1 MDDRLAEI
9 VAKQRVIVDRWMDLP
24 NMSIEDKEKKTQEF
38 LLAII
43 AEVGEILN
51 GEKGGED
58 TESKLKGTGAIRWK
72 SWKKQQDEPDPD
84 YVKTELIDIFHFV
97 LELLIIW
104 GADADEIYTRYLGK
118 NKVNIER
125 YKNGY

>member
-9 VAKQRVIVDRWMDLP
+9 VAKQRVIVDRWMDLQKMTTP
-24 NMSIEDKEKKTQEF
+24 DKEKKTQEF

-51 GEKGGED
+51 GETDGEHVGSATKG
-58 TESKLKGTGAIRWK
+58 SGAIRWK
-72 SWKKQQDEPDPD
+72 SWKTQQGEPNPD

-104 GADADEIYTRYLGK
+104 GADADEIYARYMGK
-118 NKVNIER
+118 NAENIKR
-125 YKNGY
+125 YNNGY